1 MFWKKNIFFINFLW
15 AASELSAPTVEVKKV
30 NDQATHLIRYDCFL
44 YDGLSSCLSPQWSG
58 LSRVQSTFNIP
69 EDLSPPPRTDCGV
82 SRPLVSQRRYD
93 GVHYGATTMQ
103 HRCMQWTCNGNALVA
118 AWDRSP
124 ASEDFRSSTLPP
136 MVLEWDLEHP
146 HLGVHIHSVMCRTH
160 RQMHIRH
167 KTWM

>member
-30 NDQATHLIRYDCFL
+30 NEQATHLIRYDGFL

-82 SRPLVSQRRYD
+82 SRPLVSQRRLMACIMVQLQCNTDACSGHVMVMLLLLHGIEGLHPKTFEAAHYHPWFWNETLNIHIWLSTYIQSCA
-93 GVHYGATTMQ
+93 VHTGK
-103 HRCMQWTCNGNALVA
+103 C
-118 AWDRSP
+118 
-124 ASEDFRSSTLPP
+124 
-136 MVLEWDLEHP
+136 
-146 HLGVHIHSVMCRTH
+146 I
-160 RQMHIRH
+160 
-167 KTWM
+167 